1 MSKITI
7 VQGDILEW
15 IGGKDL
21 SYAKE
26 EIINEGLRVI
36 QNGKENG
43 VTYGIN
49 EDAPL
54 IEKVLPLNNT
64 NVIVYFKAKKWKGE
78 YGFDWFREKNAFIQ
92 DSEKYEDIVGKYYQ
106 FTDIEIIDTNYEK
119 FQRKIDKYY
128 TSSDKIESQF
138 PVKSNTSTYLK
149 YYITNGNAWY
159 KERKQVSKSGKKESY
174 SSNIS
179 ETIHN
184 FKKDPQYKEA
194 NNSLNRLKDQYSV
207 FNFNWNNKG
216 NQELVCYYGAYIT
229 LFPKTEYY
237 GKSEAELE
245 LNISFLDKNEK
256 PDSLIFKVDN
266 VILDAENKWI
276 GIDRLKIENPS
287 EKETIKISCKSK
299 IDFNTN
305 KRIEVYAIKNKIETL
320 AGCIT
325 MIAPKLKTLNI
336 VTIGVKT
343 IITKT
348 GDTPFYGSPVK
359 DWFPLFKKALG
370 QALIKVNIIDKKEK
384 DPIRIDISDT
394 PNFKTLFQV
403 DEQGTLYK
411 TESFAYTM
419 YQKFK
424 SDYPEYAEDY
434 FKLYFVDVDCKEK
447 GEETETST
455 SGYSEIDSNWGVMFN
470 NHKDITIAHECL
482 HALGLPHT
490 FFHRNGSFVYKA
502 METNNLMD
510 YSHLPTDPASNST
523 RTPKERYYTWYWQ
536 WKIVNPEIL

>member
-26 EIINEGLRVI
+26 EIINEGLQVI

-49 EDAPL
+49 VDAPL

-64 NVIVYFKAKKWKGE
+64 NVIVYFRAKNWKGE

-106 FTDIEIIDTNYEK
+106 FTDIELIDTNDEK

-128 TSSDKIESQF
+128 TSSDKIESEF
-138 PVKSNTSTYLK
+138 PVKSNTSSYLK

-216 NQELVCYYGAYIT
+216 TQEVVCYYGAYIS

-237 GKSEAELE
+237 GRSEAEIE
-245 LNISFLDKNEK
+245 LNISFLDNTNAK
-256 PDSLIFKVDN
+256 PDYLIFKLDN
-266 VILDAENKWI
+266 VIIDAENKWI
-276 GIDRLKIENPS
+276 GIDRLMIKNPN
-287 EKETIKISCKSK
+287 EKEIIKVSCKSK
-299 IDFNTN
+299 IDFNAD
-305 KRIEVYAIKNKIETL
+305 KKIEVYSVRDTIETL

-325 MIAPKLKTLNI
+325 MIAPKIKTLNI

-343 IITKT
+343 KIGKFDPGKPTENWLT
-348 GDTPFYGSPVK
+348 F
-359 DWFPLFKKALG
+359 FKKIAC
-370 QALIKVNIIDKKEK
+370 QALIKINIIDKKGIN
-384 DPIRIDISDT
+384 PIKVDISDT
-394 PNFKTLFQV
+394 PNFKALFDT
-403 DEQGTLYK
+403 DEQGTIYK
-411 TESFAYTM
+411 TDSFAYTI

-424 SDYPEYAEDY
+424 KDYPDYAEGY

-490 FFHRNGSFVYKA
+490 FFHRKGSFVYKA
-502 METNNLMD
+502 METNNIMD
-510 YSHLPTDPASNST
+510 YSHLKYDIVTQSS

-536 WKIVNPEIL
+536 WKIVNPEIH